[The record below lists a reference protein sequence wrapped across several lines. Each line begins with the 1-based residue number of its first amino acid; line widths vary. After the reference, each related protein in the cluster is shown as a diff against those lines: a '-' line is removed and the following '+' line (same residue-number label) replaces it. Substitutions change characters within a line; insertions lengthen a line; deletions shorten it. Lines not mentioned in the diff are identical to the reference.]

1 MRLEKQD
8 RQKEGQ
14 FRLTSKNEGT
24 GEEEVVGWLQKGEE
38 E

>member
-1 MRLEKQD
+1 MLLEKQD

-14 FRLTSKNEGT
+14 FRLTSKKEGT
-24 GEEEVVGWLQKGEE
+24 GEEEVIGWLKKGEE